1 LQRLEGKV
9 AVIAGGAG
17 GIGTATS
24 KRLASEGAS
33 VLVGDIDGKAA
44 ERVAAEILAGGGAAT
59 GFYLDLGDPG
69 SIAAAFDHAVARF
82 GGVDLLH
89 CNGAALDLMP
99 QDLDAVEIDLGIWDR
114 ILDVNLKGY
123 LLCTRAAIPLMLA
136 RGGGAI
142 VYTSS
147 GASYVGE
154 PARIAYGCAKAGI
167 NVLMRHVVT
176 RWGREGIRANAIA
189 PGLVQTPGIAGL
201 DPALKDRILAMTPG
215 PRLGEPEDIAAMV
228 AMLLSGDAA
237 WISGQ
242 TYAVDGGFTMR

>member
-1 LQRLEGKV
+1 MRRLEGKV

-24 KRLASEGAS
+24 RRLAEEGAV
-33 VLVGDIDGKAA
+33 VLVGDIAGADEVADHIVADGG
-44 ERVAAEILAGGGAAT
+44 RAT
-59 GFYLDLGDPG
+59 AVRLDLGDAA
-69 SIAAAFDHAVARF
+69 SIAAAFAFAADRF

-89 CNGAALDLMP
+89 CNGAAIDLMP
-99 QDLDAVEIDLGIWDR
+99 RDRDALTIDLAVWDR
-114 ILDVNLKGY
+114 VLDVDLKGY
-123 LLCTRAAIPLMLA
+123 LLCTRAAIPQMLA

-147 GASYVGE
+147 GAAFAGE
-154 PARIAYGCAKAGI
+154 PERIAYACAKAGV
-167 NVLMRHVVT
+167 NVLMRHVVS

-189 PGLVQTPGIAGL
+189 PGLVQTPAVAAL
-201 DPALKDRILAMTPG
+201 DRALKDRILAATPG

-228 AMLLSGDAA
+228 AMLLSPDAA

-242 TYAVDGGFTMR
+242 TYAVDGGLSMR